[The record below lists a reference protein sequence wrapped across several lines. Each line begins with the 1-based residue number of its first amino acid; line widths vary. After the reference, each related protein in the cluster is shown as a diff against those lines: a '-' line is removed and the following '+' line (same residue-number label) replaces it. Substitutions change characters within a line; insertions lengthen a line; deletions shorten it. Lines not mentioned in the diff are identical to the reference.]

1 MVKNIERPEPPNSN
15 HDRHENSAFRFIIFC
30 VVLAAMIF
38 GLIHTVIY
46 FTEPRGAA
54 AGQAAGSATPPTS
67 DTAILVNP

>member
-1 MVKNIERPEPPNSN
+1 MMKNIERLKPPHSN
-15 HDRHENSAFRFIIFC
+15 HDRHDDSAFRFIIFC

-54 AGQAAGSATPPTS
+54 AGHAAESLPPTS
-67 DTAILVNP
+67 DKAFLVHP